1 MLKHKHTVVV
11 VVFILQWMGELEN
24 KMVFIF
30 ATFSFKPSK
39 NYIICA
45 DFERSFSDAQTI
57 WSIFCIIRYYHY
69 FKNAHKFVITVMHV
83 KKSSATEKKTN

>member
-24 KMVFIF
+24 EIVFIF
-30 ATFSFKPSK
+30 ATFSFKPSE

-45 DFERSFSDAQTI
+45 DFERSFSDAQTM
-57 WSIFCIIRYYHY
+57 WSLFLL
-69 FKNAHKFVITVMHV
+69 FVIITISKMRIN
-83 KKSSATEKKTN
+83 SWLRSCM